1 MKPIRL
7 FVDAHQ
13 FDHGFEGSASFIQ
26 GLYLALVRQRPDE
39 FRIYLGCAHPDK
51 VLSSFDGDPHFE
63 AIPYGATNRVR
74 RLAYEI
80 PKAVARLRPDFAH
93 FQYFTPLIKTCP
105 WIVTIHD
112 VLFNDFPEYFP
123 PGYARVRNVLF
134 PLSARRADLLT
145 TVSPYSKERIS
156 AWYGI
161 APGRIEVIPNG
172 VTRNRSGDAGL
183 SAPRTDVAKLLD
195 SSAGYLLC
203 VSRFEPRKNQATV
216 LQAFSD
222 GGFWAQGMN
231 LVFVGSRTL
240 DGGAFDGAYS
250 SLPTAAKARVHLL
263 EGLSFDD
270 LHRLYAHAV
279 AAVYPSLAEGFGM
292 PPLEAAVAGTPS
304 LCARNTAMSDFTPLT
319 PYFFDAHDRV
329 GLMQMLRDVIEHR
342 NAHREAAK
350 LIAEE
355 VMRRFSWE
363 ASARKFGELIDQRRA
378 LPNEQRHGARI

>member
-13 FDHGFEGSASFIQ
+13 FDHGYEGAASFIQ
-26 GLYLALVRQRPDE
+26 GLYLALVRQRPGE
-39 FRIYLGCAHPDK
+39 FRIHLGCAYPDK
-51 VLSSFDGDPHFE
+51 VLASFDGDPHFE
-63 AIPYGATNRVR
+63 AVQYGTTNRIR

-80 PKAVARLRPDFAH
+80 PKAVVRVRPDFAH

-112 VLFNDFPEYFP
+112 VLFNDFPQYFP

-145 TVSPYSKERIS
+145 TVSPYSRERIA

-161 APGRIEVIPNG
+161 EPRRINVVPNG
-172 VTRNRSGDAGL
+172 VNLNRAGETDL
-183 SAPRTDVAKLLD
+183 APPSPEVAALIA

-203 VSRFEPRKNQATV
+203 VSRFEPRKNQTAV
-216 LQAFSD
+216 LQAFVD
-222 GGFWAQGMN
+222 GGFWTQGMS

-240 DGGAFDGAYS
+240 GGGDFDAAF
-250 SLPTAAKARVHLL
+250 AAAPAAVKDRIVFLQ
-263 EGLSFDD
+263 GLAFADVQ
-270 LHRLYAHAV
+270 RLYAHAV

-304 LCARNTAMSDFTPLT
+304 LCARNTAMRDFAPLS
-319 PYFFDAHDRV
+319 PYFFDAEDRV
-329 GLMQMLRDVIEHR
+329 GLTHKLREVVEHR
-342 NAHREAAK
+342 DAHRQLAGRIAVDVQKRYAWDDAAH
-350 LIAEE
+350 E
-355 VMRRFSWE
+355 
-363 ASARKFGELIDQRRA
+363 FGRLIDQHRGR
-378 LPNEQRHGARI
+378 P